1 MLGGGRGVTWDE
13 LSSHPGRSSNIPS
26 RFILRKPQCA
36 PAGWGTW
43 LEYRHNLL
51 FFSPFFSIQY
61 SVFPVSGT
69 LLKNN
74 QGQEKLIRNKL
85 LSLVFSRSCFKD
97 CTFHKPNVIQIWTK
111 QIEIKDSDTKFCYLL
126 WPFSLWHPENCSKY
140 IIMIW
145 TMPFN
150 ICDVKSS
157 ASEFKPL

>member
-1 MLGGGRGVTWDE
+1 MSNLQFKDPWKMLDPHDPGTAQEKPFKKGQLSLSHNLWTWDE

-43 LEYRHNLL
+43 LEYRHDLS
-51 FFSPFFSIQY
+51 FFSPFFSLQY

-85 LSLVFSRSCFKD
+85 LSLVFSRSCLKAALFTSQMWFK
-97 CTFHKPNVIQIWTK
+97 FG
-111 QIEIKDSDTKFCYLL
+111 L
-126 WPFSLWHPENCSKY
+126 SKL
-140 IIMIW
+140 
-145 TMPFN
+145 
-150 ICDVKSS
+150 K
-157 ASEFKPL
+157 